1 MRLRPWCVTWKGM
14 IMKVTNLTDQEV
26 EKLSEAYQSLVRWIH
41 DNAIDGESTMS
52 MLFKAAMTIAVANNV
67 PKDEVMA
74 VASTVYDMEQF
85 YHPTPEDIH

>member
-1 MRLRPWCVTWKGM
+1 MRITK
-14 IMKVTNLTDQEV
+14 LTDE
-26 EKLSEAYQSLVRWIH
+26 EAERLSTAYVSLVNWIH

-67 PKDEVMA
+67 PKEEVMA
-74 VASTVYDMEQF
+74 VASTVYEMEKF

>member
-1 MRLRPWCVTWKGM
+1 M
-14 IMKVTNLTDQEV
+14 TDQEV
-26 EKLSEAYQSLVRWIH
+26 EKLSLAYQSLVRWIH

-67 PKDEVMA
+67 PKDEVMS
-74 VASTVYDMEQF
+74 VAGTIYEMEKF

>member
-1 MRLRPWCVTWKGM
+1 M
-14 IMKVTNLTDQEV
+14 IMKVTNLTE
-26 EKLSEAYQSLVRWIH
+26 EEIERLSTAYQSLIKWIH

-67 PKDEVMA
+67 PKDEVMS
-74 VASTVYDMEQF
+74 VASTVYEMERF

>member
-1 MRLRPWCVTWKGM
+1 MTDEEAERLST
-14 IMKVTNLTDQEV
+14 
-26 EKLSEAYQSLVRWIH
+26 AYVSLVNWIH

-67 PKDEVMA
+67 PKDEVMN
-74 VASTVYDMEQF
+74 VASTVYEMEKF